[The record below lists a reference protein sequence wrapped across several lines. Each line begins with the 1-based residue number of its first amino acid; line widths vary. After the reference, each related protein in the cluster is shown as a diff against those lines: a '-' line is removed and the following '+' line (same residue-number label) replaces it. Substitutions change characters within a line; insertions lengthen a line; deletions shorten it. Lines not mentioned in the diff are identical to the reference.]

1 MDSPTSRENRD
12 MNGGVAFAGRYLYVS
27 GGESTDEILRAGHLP
42 EHPEPWLAMVWVAK
56 ASATA
61 AWLSMIRAACA
72 SMASAVTWAARA
84 SADFFTYKV

>member
-1 MDSPTSRENRD
+1 MVVWRLQGGILVRRMSDSER
-12 MNGGVAFAGRYLYVS
+12 
-27 GGESTDEILRAGHLP
+27 TDEILQARHLP

-84 SADFFTYKV
+84 SANVFT